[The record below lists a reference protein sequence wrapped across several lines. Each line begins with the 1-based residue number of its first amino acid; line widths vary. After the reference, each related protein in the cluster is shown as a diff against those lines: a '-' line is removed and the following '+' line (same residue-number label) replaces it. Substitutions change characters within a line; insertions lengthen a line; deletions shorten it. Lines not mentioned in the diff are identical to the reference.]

1 MPSLRNIIKSALM
14 CGNHATA
21 TYVIRYC
28 VCALRKSHSRSL
40 ILYRLCSTAVGELRT
55 SIQKLKL
62 LNPPLWFES
71 TMQQGVMWLNT
82 ALTFT
87 SKDQAELA
95 RHVAFWN
102 PVITEIFRTILEAK
116 AAAKTSNN
124 KAGVVFLMWG
134 AYAKSFKKLVRRGN
148 RFAATISSVLTL
160 SIDLETRC
168 ATESRSHGR
177 VRRGTPP
184 SGRSVRA
191 TSSTELHARERG
203 SRASGRAAGRLAT
216 TPRVTLTR
224 ANIPSYYTKAP

>member
-1 MPSLRNIIKSALM
+1 MQNGRRGASNKHSEAQ
-14 CGNHATA
+14 ATE
-21 TYVIRYC
+21 
-28 VCALRKSHSRSL
+28 
-40 ILYRLCSTAVGELRT
+40 STAMVREHDAAG
-55 SIQKLKL
+55 
-62 LNPPLWFES
+62 
-71 TMQQGVMWLNT
+71 
-82 ALTFT
+82 
-87 SKDQAELA
+87 
-95 RHVAFWN
+95 RHVAQHGADLYEQGPSRARAPRGLLEPRDHRDLSNHPRSKGCDQDIQQGWSRV
-102 PVITEIFRTILEAK
+102 PHVGSVCQVVQEART
-116 AAAKTSNN
+116 S
-124 KAGVVFLMWG
+124 
-134 AYAKSFKKLVRRGN
+134 RGN
-148 RFAATISSVLTL
+148 RFAATISLVLTLSL